1 MESQPDSN
9 TIQSFNVSNG
19 GGMQDLVIG
28 IIADCK
34 NFSLKRFHLVRQSD
48 IHHISC
54 NSFAIFELIHE
65 GVLFGVF
72 KTG

>member
-48 IHHISC
+48 ISIILVVIRSQYS
-54 NSFAIFELIHE
+54 N
-65 GVLFGVF
+65 
-72 KTG
+72 